1 MRRAS
6 FCANIDYSKEG
17 QMNLIPDEMKLI
29 KELKRTLEELIG
41 LDKIRLIL
49 FGSKATGGYDR
60 YSDTDIAII
69 VKGLTIKQKN
79 RILEEIAAFEIE
91 NIMPLSTLILSEK
104 DLEFL
109 KTRERA
115 IAFHIEN
122 EGIPL

>member
-1 MRRAS
+1 
-6 FCANIDYSKEG
+6 
-17 QMNLIPDEMKLI
+17 MNLSHDEKKLI
-29 KELKRTLEELIG
+29 KKLKINLENLLG
-41 LDKIRLIL
+41 PVKVKLIL

-69 VKGLTIKQKN
+69 VKGLTKKQKN
-79 RILEEIAAFEIE
+79 RILEEVAAFEIE

-109 KTRERA
+109 KKRERA

-122 EGIPL
+122 DGVPL